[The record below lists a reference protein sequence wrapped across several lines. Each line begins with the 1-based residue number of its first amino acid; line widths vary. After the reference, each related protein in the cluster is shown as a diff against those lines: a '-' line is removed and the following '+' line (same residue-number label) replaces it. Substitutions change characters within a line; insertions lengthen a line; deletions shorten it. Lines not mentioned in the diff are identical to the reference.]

1 MIEGRSR
8 RQMIKRILLYALI
21 FFLCGIFIFPAV
33 WTFTNSL
40 QAISGPVGLFPTSV
54 NWNNYVRAVT
64 MIPFARYLGN
74 SFIIVGLTAGIG
86 TISSAFVGYGF
97 ARLKAPGKNVL
108 FMVVL
113 ATMMLPGIVT
123 QIPMYIL
130 FSHVGLTNTYLPWLF
145 WGIGGNAFFIF
156 LYRQFFMTIPVELE
170 EAARLDGCSHFGTFW
185 RIFIPLSF
193 PIITTT
199 GILSFQGSWS
209 DALTPFMFLGTNQ
222 WPLATVLSASGDYS
236 LPSQPYVPL
245 IPVVDSATVLF
256 VIPIL
261 LLFFFGQRFIIQGV
275 VTTGLKG

>member
-1 MIEGRSR
+1 MIEEHGR
-8 RQMIKRILLYALI
+8 RQNIRRVWLYVLI

-40 QAISGPVGLFPTSV
+40 QSIAGPVGLFPTSIH
-54 NWNNYVRAVT
+54 WNNYVRAVT
-64 MIPFARYLGN
+64 MIPFGRYLIN
-74 SFIIVGLTAGIG
+74 SFIIVGLAAGIG

-97 ARLKAPGKNVL
+97 ARLKAPGKSVL
-108 FMVVL
+108 FIAVL

-123 QIPMYIL
+123 QIPTYIL
-130 FSHVGLTNTYLPWLF
+130 FSHMGLTNTYLPWLF

-156 LYRQFFMTIPVELE
+156 LYRQFFMGIPVELE
-170 EAARLDGCSHFGTFW
+170 EAARLDGCSSLGIFW

-193 PIITTT
+193 PIIATT

-209 DALTPFMFLGTNQ
+209 DALTPFMFLSTGQ
-222 WPLATVLSASGDYS
+222 WPLATALIGSSDYS
-236 LPSQPYVPL
+236 LPSHPWVPL
-245 IPVVDSATVLF
+245 IPVVDAATMLF